1 VRCNVIR
8 RAIVRVFP
16 AQSRRADFN
25 EEGRMERD
33 IYDED
38 HEAFRDVVK
47 EFIKRYVTNEAR
59 ERWDAAGEVDR
70 ETMRAAGES
79 GLIGLSVPEEFG
91 GAGMLQDYRF
101 RAIVNE
107 EVIAAGAGSLA
118 GAFGIQDD
126 LAIPYLVHMGTQE
139 QKEKWLPGMATGEIL
154 GALAMSEPGAGSD
167 LRGIKTT
174 AKRVEGGY
182 IVNGAKTF
190 ISSGKTADVI
200 VTFVKTGEG
209 NKADAFSLLLIENGM
224 DGFDHGKKLHKMGFQ
239 GHDTAELS
247 FSDVFVPEENL
258 ISGKEGQ
265 GFIQLMMNLPLERLS
280 IGIAGAAAAEAALK
294 WTLAYTK
301 DREAFGERI
310 IDFQNTRFK
319 LAEVATTVDALWAY
333 MDRALLAYKDGKL
346 SAVEAAKVKFWA
358 TEREWDV
365 IDVCVQLHGGYGYIT
380 EYPIARAFLDARVH
394 RIYGGTNEIMR
405 EIVGRELAKH

>member
-1 VRCNVIR
+1 
-8 RAIVRVFP
+8 
-16 AQSRRADFN
+16 
-25 EEGRMERD
+25 MERD

-47 EFIKRYVTNEAR
+47 EFCKRYVTNEAR
-59 ERWDAAGEVDR
+59 ERWDAEGEVDR
-70 ETMRAAGES
+70 ATMRAAGDA
-79 GLIGLSVPEEFG
+79 GIIGLSVPEEFG

-107 EVIAAGAGSLA
+107 EVIRAGAGSLA

-126 LAIPYLVHMGTQE
+126 LAVPYLVHMGTQA

-154 GALAMSEPGAGSD
+154 GALAMTEPGAGSD

-174 AKRVEGGY
+174 AKKVDGGY
-182 IVNGAKTF
+182 VVNGAKTF
-190 ISSGKTADVI
+190 ISSGKTADMV

-209 NKADAFSLLLIENGM
+209 NRPDAFSLVIIENGM
-224 DGFDHGKKLHKMGFQ
+224 EGFDHGKKLHKMGFQ

-258 ISGKEGQ
+258 ISGTEGQ

-280 IGIAGAAAAEAALK
+280 IGVAGAAAAAAALE

-310 IDFQNTRFK
+310 IDFQNSRFQ
-319 LAEVATTVDALWAY
+319 LADVATTVDALWAY
-333 MDRALLAYKDGKL
+333 IDRALKAYAEGKL
-346 SAVEAAKVKFWA
+346 SAEEAAKVKFWA
-358 TEREWDV
+358 TEREWEVLDT
-365 IDVCVQLHGGYGYIT
+365 CVQLHGGYGYIT

-405 EIVGRELAKH
+405 EIVGRQLAGKR

>member
-1 VRCNVIR
+1 
-8 RAIVRVFP
+8 
-16 AQSRRADFN
+16 
-25 EEGRMERD
+25 MERE

-38 HEAFRDVVK
+38 HDAFRDVVK
-47 EFIKRYVTNEAR
+47 EFCKRYVTNAKR
-59 ERWDAAGEVDR
+59 EQWDADGEIDR
-70 ETMRAAGES
+70 DTMRAAAES

-101 RAIVNE
+101 RAIVME

-126 LAIPYLVHMGTQE
+126 LAVPYLVHMGTQE
-139 QKEKWLPGMATGEIL
+139 QKATWLPRMATGEIL
-154 GALAMSEPGAGSD
+154 GALAMTEPGAGSD

-174 AKRVEGGY
+174 AKKVDGGY

-190 ISSGKTADVI
+190 ISSGKTADMV

-209 NKADAFSLLLIENGM
+209 NRPDAFSILIIESGSE
-224 DGFDHGKKLHKMGFQ
+224 GFDHGKKLHKMGFQ

-247 FSDVFVPEENL
+247 FSDVFVPAENL
-258 ISGKEGQ
+258 IGGVEGR
-265 GFIQLMMNLPLERLS
+265 GFVQLMMNLPLERLS
-280 IGIAGAAAAEAALK
+280 IGVAGAAAAQAAFD
-294 WTLAYTK
+294 WTVAYTK

-310 IDFQNTRFK
+310 IDFQNTRFQ
-319 LAEVATTVDALWAY
+319 LASVAATVEALWAY
-333 MDRALLAYKDGKL
+333 NDRAMKAYGEAKL
-346 SAVEAAKVKFWA
+346 SAEEAAKFKFWA
-358 TEREWDV
+358 TEREWEVLD
-365 IDVCVQLHGGYGYIT
+365 ICVQLHGGYGYIT

-405 EIVGRELAKH
+405 DIVSRQIAGKR

>member
-1 VRCNVIR
+1 
-8 RAIVRVFP
+8 
-16 AQSRRADFN
+16 
-25 EEGRMERD
+25 MERD

-59 ERWDAAGEVDR
+59 EKWDAEGEVDR
-70 ETMRAAGES
+70 ATMLVAGEA
-79 GLIGLSVPEEFG
+79 GIIGLSVPEEFG

-101 RAIVNE
+101 RAIVSE

-126 LAIPYLVHMGTQE
+126 LAVPYLVHMGTPE
-139 QKEKWLPGMATGEIL
+139 QKQKWLPGMATGEVL
-154 GALAMSEPGAGSD
+154 GALAMTEPGAGSD

-182 IVNGAKTF
+182 RVNGAKTF
-190 ISSGKTADVI
+190 ISSGKTADIV

-209 NKADAFSLLLIENGM
+209 NGPDAFSLLVIENGM
-224 DGFDHGKKLHKMGFQ
+224 EGFDHGKKLHKMGFH

-247 FSDVFVPEENL
+247 FTDVFVPEENL
-258 ISGKEGQ
+258 IGGREGL
-265 GFIQLMMNLPLERLS
+265 GFVQLMMNLPLERLS
-280 IGIAGAAAAEAALK
+280 IGVAGAAAAQAALD
-294 WTLAYTK
+294 WTVAYTK
-301 DREAFGERI
+301 DREAFGQRI

-319 LAEVATTVDALWAY
+319 LADVATTVDALWAY
-333 MDRALLAYKDGKL
+333 VDRALLAYKDGKL
-346 SAVEAAKVKFWA
+346 SAEEAAKVKFWA
-358 TEREWDV
+358 TEREWEVLDT
-365 IDVCVQLHGGYGYIT
+365 CVQLHGGYGYIM

-405 EIVGRELAKH
+405 DIVSRPIAGKR